1 MRCCFFFQLNW
12 PFKRALEENNGR
24 KPLLQIESKLLQ
36 TPAFPLPSRNV
47 FFFGVFGLKTPD
59 FHFWQSLSAF
69 AFLPQ
74 THRFLSEFWM
84 EKMFFRDKEK
94 MRKEER
100 KHFQDDWLNSK
111 SISSLRVYLDCI
123 SCVFIFYLHRTSF
136 GVVFGLIYHHLKA
149 INQIFAQRTK
159 KSLQNNQKYFIARQ
173 RSFLSEKIHKS
184 CREEF

>member
-47 FFFGVFGLKTPD
+47 FFFGVFGLKTTD
-59 FHFWQSLSAF
+59 FHFWQCAVFF

-84 EKMFFRDKEK
+84 KKMFFRDKEK